1 MPGKKFGFLAI
12 LIFTFW
18 GVNAQPIDP
27 RTVDLTGL
35 WKGTF
40 YNDSANLAYRYEIA
54 ISEEKGKL
62 TGYSH
67 TWFIVDDKQYYG
79 VKKLKIKIEGSNVI
93 IEDNGTIAH
102 NYPAPPPKGIK
113 LLSILTL
120 ERTDSTINLR
130 GECNTNATRKYAAI
144 PGRIDVQRK
153 YNFQQSSLMPHLQEL
168 GLDQSISFVKK
179 MEAEK
184 KQPILA
190 TIDSRRIQTGAI
202 VIAAPEKEQSVTA
215 TDTRKESPAQQAT
228 GQPVSHKEI
237 SATPSPEKQANT
249 KAQPKEIAAADP
261 ASVKKVPQ
269 PETREIPV
277 TAKPI
282 VPVVQAAADF
292 VNRKT
297 EIQQVLSFHADS
309 LVLSLYDNGEVDG
322 DSVSVLYNGKL
333 ILEKQGLST
342 KAIRK
347 TIYIEPTTDSIAL
360 VMYAESMGSIP
371 PNTGLLVVKDG
382 SDIYEV
388 RFSGDTQRNAAILFK
403 RRK

>member
-1 MPGKKFGFLAI
+1 
-12 LIFTFW
+12 
-18 GVNAQPIDP
+18 
-27 RTVDLTGL
+27 
-35 WKGTF
+35 
-40 YNDSANLAYRYEIA
+40 
-54 ISEEKGKL
+54 
-62 TGYSH
+62 
-67 TWFIVDDKQYYG
+67 

>member
-1 MPGKKFGFLAI
+1 MPGKKYSLLSF
-12 LIFTFW
+12 LIFM
-18 GVNAQPIDP
+18 GMGLSAQPIDP
-27 RTVDLTGL
+27 QSVDITGL

-54 ISEEKGKL
+54 ISEDKGKFS
-62 TGYSH
+62 GYSH

-79 VKKLKIKIEGSNVI
+79 VKKLKIKIEDDKVV

-102 NYPAPPPKGIK
+102 NYPTPPPKGIK

-120 ERTDSTINLR
+120 QKTDSTLMLS

-144 PGRIDVQRK
+144 PGRIEVQRK

-168 GLDQSISFVKK
+168 ELDQSISFVKQL
-179 MEAEK
+179 EAAK
-184 KQPILA
+184 KQPALA

-202 VIAAPEKEQSVTA
+202 VIEAPSKEPVSTV
-215 TDTRKESPAQQAT
+215 TDTRKNEVKQEPKL
-228 GQPVSHKEI
+228 QPDVVAETEPSEKANKPKQ
-237 SATPSPEKQANT
+237 SATVAT
-249 KAQPKEIAAADP
+249 KPIEPAVIPKPDKPTTPVVKPAAADL
-261 ASVKKVPQ
+261 
-269 PETREIPV
+269 
-277 TAKPI
+277 
-282 VPVVQAAADF
+282 

-342 KAIRK
+342 QAIRK
-347 TIYIEPTTDSIAL
+347 TIYIEPGADSIAL

-371 PNTGLLVVKDG
+371 PNTGLLVIKDG
-382 SDIYEV
+382 RDTYEV
-388 RFSGDTQRNAAILFK
+388 RFSGDAQRNAAILFK